1 MHPSQSGGQAVS
13 VQDLDLA
20 VTFLDVGHGDAI
32 VVRFREDRQVRTIV
46 VDGGGPARGGRL
58 LAYLLRN
65 GVTTVDLLVATHMDR
80 NHVAGLLPVAESEQV
95 AIESFWGPG
104 CESAQPS
111 VPGLSLPDERVYQRL
126 FSRIRS
132 RVRPERIFSPVRG
145 APLPALFRDA
155 QVAVLNPPV
164 LNFLAVPPKDAP
176 PKQPVLFVAE
186 QNQLSAVLHI
196 ECHGIRLLLGSDAQ
210 APFWTAALG
219 DTELQRYLDV
229 NILKV
234 PHYGRPTGLPAAAA
248 GVLHAEYAVF
258 SLGAKVDKQPSDAVL
273 ALFRDMRSEVLC
285 TEHAAPNTFCSNAH
299 CHAAN
304 GGQNIVFCRCRG
316 DSSYSTSAYFCPLAP
331 GRR

>member
-1 MHPSQSGGQAVS
+1 MS

-32 VVRFREDRQVRTIV
+32 IIRFREDHQVRTIV

-65 GVTTVDLLVATHMDR
+65 GVTTVDLVVATHVDR
-80 NHVAGLLPVAESEQV
+80 NHVAGLLPLAESQQV
-95 AIESFWGPG
+95 AIESFWGPA

-111 VPGLSLPDERVYQRL
+111 VPGLSLPDELVYQRL
-126 FSRIRS
+126 FSRIRG
-132 RVRPERIFSPVRG
+132 RVRPERIFNPVRG
-145 APLPALFRDA
+145 MPLPAHFREA
-155 QVAVLNPPV
+155 QITVLNPPV
-164 LNFLAVPPKDAP
+164 PNVLAIPSKDAP
-176 PKQPVLFVAE
+176 PKQPALFVAE
-186 QNQLSAVLHI
+186 QNQLSVVLHI
-196 ECHGIRLLLGSDAQ
+196 ACHGIRLLLGADAQ
-210 APFWTAALG
+210 APFWTAAAS
-219 DTELQRYLDV
+219 DPELQRFLDV

-234 PHYGRPTGLPAAAA
+234 PHYGRPTGLPAAVADA
-248 GVLHAEYAVF
+248 LHTEYAVF
-258 SLGAKVDKQPSDAVL
+258 SLCAKLDKQPSETVL

-285 TEHAAPNTFCSNAH
+285 TEHAATNSFCTNPH

-331 GRR
+331 GRP